1 MLIFFGCIAAFALG
15 AHLTAAIVG
24 VYSPFLSLNLNILN
38 LNLILD
44 DKKLYFF
51 GSLLIG
57 IGALLFSQKIVKTI
71 GSQISNIKPVPAL
84 SILLTQI
91 IILFSFS
98 SNYVIDFI
106 NSFFYFKIFAM
117 PLSASHITFA
127 SIINR
132 VF

>member
-1 MLIFFGCIAAFALG
+1 M
-15 AHLTAAIVG
+15 
-24 VYSPFLSLNLNILN
+24 YSPFLNLNLNILN

-98 SNYVIDFI
+98 SNHIIDFI
-106 NSFFYFKIFAM
+106 NSFF
-117 PLSASHITFA
+117 
-127 SIINR
+127 
-132 VF
+132 